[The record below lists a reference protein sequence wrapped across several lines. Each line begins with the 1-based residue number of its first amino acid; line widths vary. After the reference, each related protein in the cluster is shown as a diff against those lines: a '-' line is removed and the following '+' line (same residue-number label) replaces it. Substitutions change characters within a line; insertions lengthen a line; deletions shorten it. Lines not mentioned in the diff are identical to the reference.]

1 MEMAGAAEAD
11 TPSQE
16 PVRTARSNTILLPIV
31 GILFAYLLYRFLRP
45 RLRCLRGLDRH
56 LPSWVRVPA
65 WLRRRAPSGGGAVLP
80 YFAPI
85 ADRLGA
91 LPYLGPFAERL
102 GVGGP
107 HGYGGYGHGGG
118 AQALVRFPGGEA
130 LSVAAILEAPGEVVA
145 KSAHST
151 LYRAAMRSGEA
162 AVLLRFVRPA
172 CAVGADEAYAAAA
185 RIGAVAHPNLVPLRA
200 VYVGPRGEKLLV
212 HPFYAAGSLHR
223 FLQEGIAESQ
233 RWNIVCNLSLGI
245 AKGLDHL
252 HTGLEKPMVHGNLKT
267 SNILLDANYECRI
280 SDYGLYLLLN
290 PAASQELLE
299 ASAAQGYKAPELIK
313 MRDATRESDIYSLG
327 VVLLEML
334 AQKEHTDDGRPNPRD
349 ILLPSSFK
357 NLVLE
362 RKISEAFSSD
372 LARHCRRSGKE
383 RNLNAYFE
391 LATACCSPSPSLRP
405 NTKHILKKLE
415 QIAR

>member
-1 MEMAGAAEAD
+1 MEMAGAAEAA
-11 TPSQE
+11 TPGQE
-16 PVRTARSNTILLPIV
+16 PMRKGRSNSILLPIV
-31 GILFAYLLYRFLRP
+31 GILVAYLLYRYLRP
-45 RLRCLRGLDRH
+45 RLRGLRLLDR
-56 LPSWVRVPA
+56 LPFRMPA
-65 WLRRRAPSGGGAVLP
+65 CLRRRTSGSSTVLP

-102 GVGGP
+102 GVGAQG
-107 HGYGGYGHGGG
+107 GGYHGG
-118 AQALVRFPGGEA
+118 AEALVKFPGGEA

-162 AVLLRFVRPA
+162 AVLLRFLRPA
-172 CAVGADEAYAAAA
+172 CAVGPEEVSAVAR
-185 RIGAVAHPNLVPLRA
+185 RIGAVSHPNLVPLRA

-212 HPFYAAGSLHR
+212 HPFYAAGSLHG

-252 HTGLEKPMVHGNLKT
+252 HTGLEKPIVHGNLKT
-267 SNILLDANYECRI
+267 SNILLDANYECKI
-280 SDYGLYLLLN
+280 SDCGLYLLLN
-290 PAASQELLE
+290 PTAAQEMLE
-299 ASAAQGYKAPELIK
+299 TSAAQGYKAPELIK
-313 MRDATRESDIYSLG
+313 MRDATRECDIYSLG

-334 AQKEHTDDGRPNPRD
+334 AQKESTDYSRPNPRD
-349 ILLPSSFK
+349 ILLPVSFK

-362 RKISEAFSSD
+362 RKISDAFSSD
-372 LARHCRRSGKE
+372 LVKQCRKSGKE
-383 RNLNAYFE
+383 KNLNAFFE

-405 NTKHILKKLE
+405 NTKYILKRLE
-415 QIAR
+415 EIAR

>member
-1 MEMAGAAEAD
+1 
-11 TPSQE
+11 
-16 PVRTARSNTILLPIV
+16 
-31 GILFAYLLYRFLRP
+31 
-45 RLRCLRGLDRH
+45 
-56 LPSWVRVPA
+56 
-65 WLRRRAPSGGGAVLP
+65 
-80 YFAPI
+80 
-85 ADRLGA
+85 
-91 LPYLGPFAERL
+91 
-102 GVGGP
+102 
-107 HGYGGYGHGGG
+107 
-118 AQALVRFPGGEA
+118 
-130 LSVAAILEAPGEVVA
+130 
-145 KSAHST
+145 
-151 LYRAAMRSGEA
+151 MRSGEA

-172 CAVGADEAYAAAA
+172 CAVGADEAYAAAG
-185 RIGAVAHPNLVPLRA
+185 RIGAVSHPNLVPLRA

-233 RWNIVCNLSLGI
+233 RWSIVCNLSLSI
-245 AKGLDHL
+245 ARGLDHL

-267 SNILLDANYECRI
+267 SNILLDASNECRI

-290 PAASQELLE
+290 PAAAQEMLE

-334 AQKEHTDDGRPNPRD
+334 AQKEHAEDGRPNPRD
-349 ILLPSSFK
+349 ILLPASFK

-405 NTKHILKKLE
+405 NTKHILKRLE
-415 QIAR
+415 EIAR

>member
-1 MEMAGAAEAD
+1 MEMAGAAEGD

-16 PVRTARSNTILLPIV
+16 PVRTGRSNIILLPIV

-45 RLRCLRGLDRH
+45 RLRCLRRLDRH

-65 WLRRRAPSGGGAVLP
+65 WLHRRAPSGGGAVLP

-107 HGYGGYGHGGG
+107 HGYGGHSGG

-151 LYRAAMRSGEA
+151 LYRAAVRSGEA

-252 HTGLEKPMVHGNLKT
+252 HTGLEKPMVHGNLKS

-299 ASAAQGYKAPELIK
+299 AAAAQGYKAPELIK

-334 AQKEHTDDGRPNPRD
+334 AQKEHSDDGRPNPRD

>member
-11 TPSQE
+11 TPSKE
-16 PVRTARSNTILLPIV
+16 PVRTGRSNTILLPIV

-45 RLRCLRGLDRH
+45 RLRGLRLDRH
-56 LPSWVRVPA
+56 VPSWVRMPA
-65 WLRRRAPSGGGAVLP
+65 WLRRRAPISGSTVLP

-91 LPYLGPFAERL
+91 LPYLGPFADRL
-102 GVGGP
+102 GVGP
-107 HGYGGYGHGGG
+107 HHQGT
-118 AQALVRFPGGEA
+118 AQALVKFPGGEA

-172 CAVGADEAYAAAA
+172 CAVGAEEAYAAAR
-185 RIGAVAHPNLVPLRA
+185 RIGAVSHPNLVPLRA

-223 FLQEGIAESQ
+223 FLQEGIVESH

-252 HTGLEKPMVHGNLKT
+252 HTGLDKPMVHGNLKT
-267 SNILLDANYECRI
+267 SNVLLDASYECKL
-280 SDYGLYLLLN
+280 SDYSLYVLLN
-290 PAASQELLE
+290 PAAAQEMLE

-313 MRDATRESDIYSLG
+313 MRDATRESDVYSLG
-327 VVLLEML
+327 VVLLELL
-334 AQKEHTDDGRPNPRD
+334 AQKESSSDDGRPNPRD
-349 ILLPSSFK
+349 ILLPASFK

-362 RKISEAFSSD
+362 RKISDAFSSD
-372 LARHCRRSGKE
+372 LARHCKRSGKE
-383 RNLNAYFE
+383 KNLNAFFE

-405 NTKHILKKLE
+405 NTRQILKRLE
-415 QIAR
+415 EIAR

>member
-16 PVRTARSNTILLPIV
+16 PPRQGRSNSILLPIV
-31 GILFAYLLYRFLRP
+31 GILLAYLLYRFLRP
-45 RLRCLRGLDRH
+45 RLRGLRLDRY
-56 LPSWVRVPA
+56 LPSGVRLPA
-65 WLRRRAPSGGGAVLP
+65 WLRRRAPSGSTVLP
-80 YFAPI
+80 VYFAPI

-91 LPYLGPFAERL
+91 LPYLAPFADRL
-102 GVGGP
+102 GVGGSGP
-107 HGYGGYGHGGG
+107 HGA
-118 AQALVRFPGGEA
+118 AQALVKFPGGEA

-151 LYRAAMRSGEA
+151 LYRAAVRSGEA

-172 CAVGADEAYAAAA
+172 CAVGADEAYAAAR
-185 RIGAVAHPNLVPLRA
+185 RIGAVSHPNLVPLRA

-212 HPFYAAGSLHR
+212 HPFYAAGSLRR

-233 RWNIVCNLSLGI
+233 RWSIVCNLSLGI

-280 SDYGLYLLLN
+280 SDYSLYLLLN
-290 PAASQELLE
+290 PAAAQEMLE
-299 ASAAQGYKAPELIK
+299 TSAAQGYKAPELIK

-327 VVLLEML
+327 VVLLELL
-334 AQKEHTDDGRPNPRD
+334 AQKEPGDDGRPNPRD
-349 ILLPSSFK
+349 ILLPASFK

-362 RKISEAFSSD
+362 RKISDAFGSD
-372 LARHCRRSGKE
+372 LARHCKRSGKE
-383 RNLNAYFE
+383 KNLNAFFE

-405 NTKHILKKLE
+405 NTKHILKRLE
-415 QIAR
+415 EIVR